1 MKHSVVLEYKR
12 CRGCTTCIKNCPT
25 EAIRVRNGK
34 ATILNARCIDCGKC
48 IQVCP
53 HKAIKSISDTPA
65 AQLTR
70 FQYNVALPEPALY
83 GQFQNMDDID
93 YILNGLLALGFQD
106 VFEVARAA
114 ELLADY
120 QRQVITGG
128 VERVMPQISS
138 ACPTVMRLIRMR
150 FPKLIPNISPVITPM
165 ELAAILARREAVDKT
180 GLKPEEI
187 GVYAIVPCS
196 SKVTAAHT
204 PDALERPVLD
214 GAFAIR
220 DVYLKLLSP
229 MKKLRGATLR
239 PLSSAGIMGVGWA
252 YCGGES
258 AARLGE
264 SYLAVDGIGNCIRML
279 EEIEDGR
286 LPEADFIELSACV
299 QGCVGGCLTV
309 ENPYGAR
316 MRIKNLMKGLPV
328 SRNRFNLKGE
338 DRDLVCFD
346 KELQYVPA
354 FLLDEDR
361 SLAMEKLMKIDE
373 LYRALPGLDCGSC
386 GAPSCHALAED
397 VVLGRASEED
407 CIFKVRERMQYMAGT
422 GDADE
427 YLPAP
432 FRKRKLPQ
440 SIPPKKPHTEEGG
453 TLS

>member
-1 MKHSVVLEYKR
+1 MKELQELE
-12 CRGCTTCIKNCPT
+12 
-25 EAIRVRNGK
+25 
-34 ATILNARCIDCGKC
+34 
-48 IQVCP
+48 
-53 HKAIKSISDTPA
+53 S
-65 AQLTR
+65 
-70 FQYNVALPEPALY
+70 
-83 GQFQNMDDID
+83 
-93 YILNGLLALGFQD
+93 
-106 VFEVARAA
+106 
-114 ELLADY
+114 
-120 QRQVITGG
+120 
-128 VERVMPQISS
+128 
-138 ACPTVMRLIRMR
+138 
-150 FPKLIPNISPVITPM
+150 
-165 ELAAILARREAVDKT
+165 
-180 GLKPEEI
+180 
-187 GVYAIVPCS
+187 
-196 SKVTAAHT
+196 
-204 PDALERPVLD
+204 
-214 GAFAIR
+214 
-220 DVYLKLLSP
+220 
-229 MKKLRGATLR
+229 
-239 PLSSAGIMGVGWA
+239 LSSAGIMGVGWA

-354 FLLDEDR
+354 FLLDKDR